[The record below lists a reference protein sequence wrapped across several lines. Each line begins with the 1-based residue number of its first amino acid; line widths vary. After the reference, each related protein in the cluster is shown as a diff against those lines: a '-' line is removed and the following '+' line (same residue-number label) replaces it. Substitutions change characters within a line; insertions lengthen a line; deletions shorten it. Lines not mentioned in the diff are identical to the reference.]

1 MPAWLRSGLRRDI
14 CAFVFARDAPTG
26 QRLKSAVESHYDE
39 RIEPK
44 SFYGAI
50 DALVDTGHLVRETD
64 GLADR
69 YRLTDAGERA
79 LLVHRKWFCET
90 VSVDEEGERKRQE

>member
-1 MPAWLRSGLRRDI
+1 MPAWLRSGLRRDV
-14 CAFVFARDAPTG
+14 CVFVFAQDAPTG
-26 QRLKSAVESHYDE
+26 QQLKSAVELHYDE

-50 DALVDTGHLVRETD
+50 DALVDTGHLVRETN

-79 LLVHRKWFCET
+79 LLAHREWFCET
-90 VSVDEEGERKRQE
+90 VSADEEKNGNRQR